1 MKAKNGVDDKHHI
14 MDRNAIRRPR
24 ETGSES
30 ESELILFYPSS
41 DGRYKQQSIANC
53 TVMNMIMV
61 WENMEIIY
69 CTT

>member
-14 MDRNAIRRPR
+14 MDGNAIRRPR
-24 ETGSES
+24 
-30 ESELILFYPSS
+30 ILFYPSS
-41 DGRYKQQSIANC
+41 DGRYKQQLIANC

-61 WENMEIIY
+61 WENLEIIY